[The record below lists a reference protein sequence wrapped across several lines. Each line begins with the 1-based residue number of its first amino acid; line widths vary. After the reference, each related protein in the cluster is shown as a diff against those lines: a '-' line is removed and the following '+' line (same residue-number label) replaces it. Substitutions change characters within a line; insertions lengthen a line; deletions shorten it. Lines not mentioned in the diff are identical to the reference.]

1 MDTSRI
7 FASFFIDSFGFQLSA
22 ELPQFS
28 TESGKRNFEAAGSAI
43 SPPSPTPHQ
52 LSSAG
57 MTVYSRYPTLG
68 LNPSRKTIRGIP
80 MSVSART
87 FFYIQ
92 QVEQLIRR
100 RLDEC
105 LLAIDITAGQY
116 MVLNLIAHHEPV
128 SSADLA
134 RKTMMTAQSMGEFIR
149 ALEAKKLIERQST
162 ELNKR
167 TMLIS
172 STAAGRKV
180 LIRCE
185 SKIDEA
191 ERDFFSCLNGE
202 DVASLRILM
211 SRVRSAQLGKHAKEG
226 DSATPSS

>member
-1 MDTSRI
+1 M
-7 FASFFIDSFGFQLSA
+7 SA
-22 ELPQFS
+22 
-28 TESGKRNFEAAGSAI
+28 
-43 SPPSPTPHQ
+43 
-52 LSSAG
+52 SSALAAFAALCRICFAKSNNSSIIERRLAIPEFNSFPCSVSWTET
-57 MTVYSRYPTLG
+57 TVYSPHPTLG
-68 LNPSRKTIRGIP
+68 LSPSGKTTRGNP

-116 MVLNLIAHHEPV
+116 MVLNLIAHHEPI

-149 ALEAKKLIERQST
+149 ALEAKKLVERQST
-162 ELNKR
+162 QLNKR

-191 ERDFFSCLNGE
+191 ERDFFSCLSGE
-202 DVASLRILM
+202 DLASLRILM
-211 SRVRSAQLGKHAKEG
+211 SRVRSAQLGKLAKEI
-226 DSATPSS
+226 DSTTPSI